1 MKKKHFSCYD
11 GCISIFYPYTSSND
25 YSCKI
30 RYDNYSSCTRDN
42 WRRMWRK
49 RKSWYRCK
57 GNFVDYVGIGSEDIG
72 PWEHGVI
79 FSGSSGTVYSNYTNK
94 KYWHGSSARGSSDF
108 YRSPLVAPNQTSKAS
123 VKTYL
128 PNGNHAY
135 WRVDETQN

>member
-1 MKKKHFSCYD
+1 MKKNILAVMMAALVFSTLTPAVMTTHAKSD
-11 GCISIFYPYTSSND
+11 MTITHPAPGITEGGCEENANPDIAAKET
-25 YSCKI
+25 
-30 RYDNYSSCTRDN
+30 
-42 WRRMWRK
+42 
-49 RKSWYRCK
+49 
-57 GNFVDYVGIGSEDIG
+57 FVDYVGIGSEDIG